1 MGCIVTNMNDSY
13 FNRLEKIKIL
23 SRLKRIEGQIRGIQG
38 MVIEERPCSDIM
50 VQMAAV
56 KSALNQASK
65 LILENH
71 VNSWFDSSVSS
82 DDISQEMFAEV
93 MDLILRFVK

>member
-1 MGCIVTNMNDSY
+1 MNDSY
-13 FNRLEKIKIL
+13 FNQLGKIKIL

-38 MVIEERPCSDIM
+38 MIIEERPCSDIM

-56 KSALNQASK
+56 KSALNQVSK
-65 LILENH
+65 LILEDH

-82 DDISQEMFAEV
+82 DDISQEMVTEV
-93 MDLILRFVK
+93 MDLILRFLK

>member
-1 MGCIVTNMNDSY
+1 MNDSY

-50 VQMAAV
+50 VQMAAA

-71 VNSWFDSSVSS
+71 VNFWFDSSVSS
-82 DDISQEMFAEV
+82 DDISQDMINEV
-93 MDLILRFVK
+93 MELILKFIK

>member
-1 MGCIVTNMNDSY
+1 MDDSY
-13 FNRLEKIKIL
+13 FNQLEKIKIL

-38 MVIEERPCSDIM
+38 MIIEERPCSDIM
-50 VQMAAV
+50 VQMRAV

-71 VNSWFDSSVSS
+71 VNSWFNSSVSS
-82 DDISQEMFAEV
+82 DDISQDMINEV
-93 MDLILRFVK
+93 MELILKFIK

>member
-1 MGCIVTNMNDSY
+1 MNDSY
-13 FNRLEKIKIL
+13 FNQLEKIKIL

-38 MVIEERPCSDIM
+38 MIIEERPCSDIM
-50 VQMAAV
+50 VQMAAA
-56 KSALNQASK
+56 KSALNQVSK

>member
-1 MGCIVTNMNDSY
+1 MNESY
-13 FNRLEKIKIL
+13 FNQLGKIKIL

-38 MVIEERPCSDIM
+38 MLIEERSCSDIM
-50 VQMAAV
+50 VQIAAV
-56 KSALNQASK
+56 KSALNQVSK

-82 DDISQEMFAEV
+82 DDISQDMINEV
-93 MDLILRFVK
+93 MELILKFIK

>member
-1 MGCIVTNMNDSY
+1 MNDSS
-13 FNRLEKIKIL
+13 FNQLKKIKML

-38 MVIEERPCSDIM
+38 MIIEERPCSDIM
-50 VQMAAV
+50 VQITAA
-56 KSALNQASK
+56 KSALNQVSK

-71 VNSWFDSSVSS
+71 VNFWFDSSVSS
-82 DDISQEMFAEV
+82 DDISQEMVSEV

>member
-1 MGCIVTNMNDSY
+1 MNDSY
-13 FNRLEKIKIL
+13 FYQLEKIKIL

-38 MVIEERPCSDIM
+38 MIIEERPCSDIM
-50 VQMAAV
+50 VQMAAA

-71 VNSWFDSSVSS
+71 VNSWFDLSVSS
-82 DDISQEMFAEV
+82 DDISQEMVTEV

>member
-1 MGCIVTNMNDSY
+1 MTLMNDAY
-13 FNRLEKIKIL
+13 FNQLEKIKIL

-38 MVIEERPCSDIM
+38 MIIEERPCSDIM

-82 DDISQEMFAEV
+82 DDISQDMINEV
-93 MDLILRFVK
+93 MELILKFIK

>member
-1 MGCIVTNMNDSY
+1 MKDSY
-13 FNRLEKIKIL
+13 FNQLEKIKIL

-38 MVIEERPCSDIM
+38 MIIEERPCSDIM
-50 VQMAAV
+50 VQMAAA

-71 VNSWFDSSVSS
+71 VNSWFDSSISS
-82 DDISQEMFAEV
+82 DDISQEMIIEV
-93 MDLILRFVK
+93 MELILKFVR

>member
-1 MGCIVTNMNDSY
+1 VTLMNDSY
-13 FNRLEKIKIL
+13 FNQLEKIKIL

-38 MVIEERPCSDIM
+38 MLIEERPCSDIM

-82 DDISQEMFAEV
+82 DDISQEMINEV
-93 MDLILRFVK
+93 MELILKFIK

>member
-1 MGCIVTNMNDSY
+1 VTLMNDAY
-13 FNRLEKIKIL
+13 FNQLEKIKIL

-38 MVIEERPCSDIM
+38 MIIEERPCSDIM

-82 DDISQEMFAEV
+82 DDISQDMINEV
-93 MDLILRFVK
+93 MELILKFIK

>member
-1 MGCIVTNMNDSY
+1 MNDSY
-13 FNRLEKIKIL
+13 VNQLEKIKIL

-38 MVIEERPCSDIM
+38 MIIEERPCSDIM
-50 VQMAAV
+50 VQMAAA
-56 KSALNQASK
+56 KSALNQVSK

>member
-1 MGCIVTNMNDSY
+1 MNDSY
-13 FNRLEKIKIL
+13 FNQLEKIKIL

-38 MVIEERPCSDIM
+38 MIIEERPCSDIM
-50 VQMAAV
+50 VQMAAA

-71 VNSWFDSSVSS
+71 VNSWFDSSISS
-82 DDISQEMFAEV
+82 DDISQDMITEV
-93 MDLILRFVK
+93 MELMLKFIR

>member
-1 MGCIVTNMNDSY
+1 MNDSY
-13 FNRLEKIKIL
+13 FNQLQKIKIL

-38 MVIEERPCSDIM
+38 MIIEERPCSDIM
-50 VQMAAV
+50 VQMAAA

-71 VNSWFDSSVSS
+71 INSWFDSSVSS
-82 DDISQEMFAEV
+82 DDISQEMVTEV
-93 MDLILRFVK
+93 VDLILRFVK

>member
-1 MGCIVTNMNDSY
+1 MNNSY
-13 FNRLEKIKIL
+13 FNQLEKIKIL

-38 MVIEERPCSDIM
+38 MIIEERPCSDIM
-50 VQMAAV
+50 VQMAAA

-71 VNSWFDSSVSS
+71 VNSWFDSSISS
-82 DDISQEMFAEV
+82 DDISQDMITEV
-93 MDLILRFVK
+93 MELMLKFIR

>member
-1 MGCIVTNMNDSY
+1 MNDSY
-13 FNRLEKIKIL
+13 FNQLGKIKIL

-38 MVIEERPCSDIM
+38 MIIEERPCSDIM

-56 KSALNQASK
+56 KSALNQVSK

-82 DDISQEMFAEV
+82 DDISQEMVTEV
-93 MDLILRFVK
+93 MDLILRFLK

>member
-1 MGCIVTNMNDSY
+1 MNDSY
-13 FNRLEKIKIL
+13 FNQLEKIKIL

-38 MVIEERPCSDIM
+38 MIIEERPCSDIM
-50 VQMAAV
+50 VQMAAA

-71 VNSWFDSSVSS
+71 VNSWFDSSISS
-82 DDISQEMFAEV
+82 DDISQDMIIEV
-93 MDLILRFVK
+93 MELMLKFIR

>member
-1 MGCIVTNMNDSY
+1 MNDSY
-13 FNRLEKIKIL
+13 FNQLGKIKIL

-38 MVIEERPCSDIM
+38 MIIEERPCSDIM
-50 VQMAAV
+50 VQMAAA
-56 KSALNQASK
+56 KSALNQVSK

-82 DDISQEMFAEV
+82 DDVSQEMVTEV
-93 MDLILRFVK
+93 MDLILRFLK

>member
-1 MGCIVTNMNDSY
+1 MNDSY
-13 FNRLEKIKIL
+13 FNQLEKIKIL

-38 MVIEERPCSDIM
+38 MIIEERPCSDIM
-50 VQMAAV
+50 VQMAAA
-56 KSALNQASK
+56 KSALDQVSK

-82 DDISQEMFAEV
+82 DDISQEMVAEV

>member
-1 MGCIVTNMNDSY
+1 MNDSY
-13 FNRLEKIKIL
+13 FNQLEKIKIL

-38 MVIEERPCSDIM
+38 MIIEERPCSDIM
-50 VQMAAV
+50 VQMAAA

-82 DDISQEMFAEV
+82 DDISQEMVTEV

>member
-1 MGCIVTNMNDSY
+1 MNDSY
-13 FNRLEKIKIL
+13 FNQLEKIKIL

-38 MVIEERPCSDIM
+38 MIIEERPCSDIM

-65 LILENH
+65 VILENH
-71 VNSWFDSSVSS
+71 VNSWFDSSISS
-82 DDISQEMFAEV
+82 DDISQDMITEV
-93 MDLILRFVK
+93 MELMLKFIR